1 MFDRIA
7 TQHVKLLK
15 LLYLSTQ
22 SYTLEL
28 REIKL
33 TTLMNLS
40 ETTIQHS
47 NLSKRPILLYRFYTG
62 T

>member
-1 MFDRIA
+1 MCDRTA
-7 TQHVKLLK
+7 TQHAKLLK

-22 SYTLEL
+22 PYFLEI

-40 ETTIQHS
+40 ETTI
-47 NLSKRPILLYRFYTG
+47 
-62 T
+62 